1 MEPEC
6 KTLFCTHCWLKIVVI
21 TKTFLL
27 SESRWG
33 KCASPVA
40 ASPLALNVDMHN
52 FSLTMMAWN
61 DVLFQGW
68 HERGCCLDWQV
79 GALLSQASVRGAG
92 WLAVA
97 TVEGCFLL
105 CTVSSVTGQCE
116 VFSRGLV
123 AVKLGVHCGPSTAC
137 LSSSPLIDQHACF
150 SFPQSGKANWGTF
163 DSPCFPKPP
172 GALMGTLGPASF
184 MGKCWPGEMGLF
196 TSCCCLRRW
205 LSGVSTFQK
214 LLSRERRV

>member
-1 MEPEC
+1 MFFKWNQNV
-6 KTLFCTHCWLKIVVI
+6 KTLFCTHCWLKIAVI

-123 AVKLGVHCGPSTAC
+123 AVKLGVHCGPSTGGVPLLIPADWSARVFFFPPEWKSKLGRFWFPV
-137 LSSSPLIDQHACF
+137 LS
-150 SFPQSGKANWGTF
+150 KAPGRTHG
-163 DSPCFPKPP
+163 DTRPCKFY
-172 GALMGTLGPASF
+172 
-184 MGKCWPGEMGLF
+184 GEMLAGRDGSF
-196 TSCCCLRRW
+196 H
-205 LSGVSTFQK
+205 
-214 LLSRERRV
+214 